1 MGIADKFSNKAED
14 LGGRAKEAAGAATG
28 DDELKG
34 EGKADQASSAI
45 KDGMEKVKDKANEI
59 VGKLTGD

>member
-1 MGIADKFSNKAED
+1 MTITN
-14 LGGRAKEAAGAATG
+14 

-45 KDGMEKVKDKANEI
+45 KEGIENVKDAASNIKD
-59 VGKLTGD
+59 KLTGN